1 MSELQKTGQGKAP
14 APLPCAICRDLLPLV
29 QDGVASSESEA
40 AVRAHLACC
49 PACCALWPEA
59 GQPPAPLPDDEKI
72 VRRLRARMDAWL
84 LVFAV
89 MGLLL
94 GLAFTRSHIAGGA
107 LFVMIFPLV
116 GGVVRWFGGR
126 LWLAV
131 PPLAAALWLIFVLVG
146 TPYGS
151 LPEMI
156 RLLPGAVIMA
166 ALYLLGVL
174 AAALLKY
181 AFGGKNDED

>member
-49 PACCALWPEA
+49 PACRALWPEA

-94 GLAFTRSHIAGGA
+94 G
-107 LFVMIFPLV
+107 
-116 GGVVRWFGGR
+116 
-126 LWLAV
+126 V